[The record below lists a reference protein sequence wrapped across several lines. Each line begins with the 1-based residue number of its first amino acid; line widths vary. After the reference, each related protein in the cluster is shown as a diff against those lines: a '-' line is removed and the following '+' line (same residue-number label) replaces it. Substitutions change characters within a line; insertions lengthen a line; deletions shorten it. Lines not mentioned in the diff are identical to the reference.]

1 MHKSNYQSRA
11 HAFMGALL
19 LVLMLAVSAY
29 ASPFTTPK
37 KLADYLYYMEY
48 TDYVP
53 DLATGD
59 NVKQGFACSS
69 VRNGNFYGRNLD
81 LDYSDTP
88 EFVIKVAAKES
99 EKESEKRYASIGLA
113 AMFEFKSNEVDKLS
127 EAQLL
132 ELPNMTFDGINEN
145 GVAMNS
151 NVAPAVDLD
160 FATLLSTNYGKTR
173 IHVLAVVRYV
183 LDHAKSAAHGVEL
196 LKNMD
201 IYGGY
206 GTWGIHWM
214 LADEKETYIIEC
226 IDGEL
231 VARND
236 TDNIMTNFYINY
248 APNTPYAKH
257 IAKTGQKVAGKV
269 YEGFPILTP
278 HACGVERY
286 AILKEHYAEGG
297 KSVEDMAH
305 LMERVKYTQT
315 YEADTEPFWYT
326 EFNEDKNNL
335 TIENAPMDFK
345 AQIQSEVDT
354 YKLHDRDIHPDN
366 FWQTWHTAVY
376 DLKNRTLRLNVQ
388 EDYSKH
394 YDFKLN
400 KSAAESDKTLADL
413 VVYGKIFTSEA
424 NQIAEAFA
432 VKDGKYVYVGD
443 KNGAEAFVKAG
454 KTEVV
459 DYTGKGL
466 IMPGCGNGHAHYM
479 LECVVMND
487 KI

>member
-1 MHKSNYQSRA
+1 
-11 HAFMGALL
+11 MGALL
-19 LVLMLAVSAY
+19 FVLMLSAVVQA
-29 ASPFTTPK
+29 APFTTPK

-53 DLATGD
+53 DLATGEQ
-59 NVKQGFACSS
+59 VKTGFACSS

-81 LDYSDTP
+81 LDYADVP
-88 EFVIKVAAKES
+88 EFAIKVAAKEG
-99 EKESEKRYASIGLA
+99 RYASIGMA
-113 AMFEFKSNEVDKLS
+113 ADLTLKSNEVDRIS
-127 EAQLL
+127 EARLL
-132 ELPNMTFDGINEN
+132 ALPNMTFDGINEN

-151 NVAPAVDLD
+151 NVVPAIDLD
-160 FATLLSTNYGKTR
+160 FATLLSTNYGKPR
-173 IHVLAVVRYV
+173 LHALAVVRYV

-236 TDNIMTNFYINY
+236 TDNIMTNFYVNY
-248 APNTPYAKH
+248 APNTRYAKH
-257 IAKTGQKVAGKV
+257 IAKTGQTVAGKT

-286 AILKEHYAEGG
+286 AVLKEHYAEGAESAAG
-297 KSVEDMAH
+297 MAR

-315 YEADTEPFWYT
+315 YEAATEPFWYT
-326 EFNEDKNNL
+326 EYTEGNL
-335 TIENAPMDFK
+335 TIANAPMDFK
-345 AQIQSEVDT
+345 AAVQFGLDT
-354 YKLHDRDIHPDN
+354 YKLHDRNIQPNN

-376 DLKNRTLRLNVQ
+376 DLAKRTLRLNIQ

-394 YDFKLN
+394 YDFKL
-400 KSAAESDKTLADL
+400 E
-413 VVYGKIFTSEA
+413 
-424 NQIAEAFA
+424 
-432 VKDGKYVYVGD
+432 
-443 KNGAEAFVKAG
+443 
-454 KTEVV
+454 
-459 DYTGKGL
+459 
-466 IMPGCGNGHAHYM
+466 
-479 LECVVMND
+479 
-487 KI
+487 